1 MPTNICFVMHK
12 SGYYEYALFSWY
24 KIQEVF
30 VIANKGHDLFI
41 NDQIRAKEVMVIG
54 PNGEQLGIKSI
65 KDALTLA
72 TYAGFDLVLMNPN
85 GNPPVCKVMDYNKFK
100 YENKKRQKENTKK
113 QRESNLEMKEYR
125 LSVTIDIHDF
135 ETRVKNSKK
144 YLQKGHKVKASI
156 RFKGREM
163 AHTELGKDVLLRFAD
178 ALKDVSDIEQK
189 PILDGRNMAMILMP
203 KKEKQE
209 EKYAKNKI
217 T

>member
-1 MPTNICFVMHK
+1 M
-12 SGYYEYALFSWY
+12 
-24 KIQEVF
+24 
-30 VIANKGHDLFI
+30 FI

-113 QRESNLEMKEYR
+113 QRESNLETKEYR
-125 LSVTIDIHDF
+125 LSVTIDVHDF

-144 YLQKGHKVKASI
+144 YLQKGHRVKASI

-163 AHTELGKDVLLRFAD
+163 AHTELGRDVLLRFAD

-203 KKEKQE
+203 KKEK
-209 EKYAKNKI
+209 
-217 T
+217 